1 MPLVIHPHFHRRY
14 TGVTRHVESVVP
26 ELGRD
31 LETRAIG
38 SHLGQALPR
47 LRWGELLRRI
57 RNEPVVWHAHR
68 NNELL
73 VGMLLRLLSR
83 RVRLVFTRH
92 TSKAPGTY
100 TRWLA
105 RRADALVAL
114 TSEVA
119 EAMALPST
127 IVPHGI
133 DLTRFQPPEDRMEAW
148 RKLGLGGRY
157 GVGVVGRIR
166 KEKGQGDF
174 IEALRPILPRHLE
187 WKAVLVGLAK
197 GPEQQW
203 VESLSEGLGD
213 QLVRAGE
220 QSVIQPWYEGFTIL
234 VHPSYLE
241 GYSLVHVEAMA
252 SGCCVVASRLKYL
265 DTLIEHGRTGF
276 FFEPGD
282 VKGLRELLDMLMREP
297 ERASAV
303 GRNAAEHA
311 RSHCGIEH
319 EAHAL
324 RDLYRTLMDLPADR
338 PPGTGSAA
346 PPRAPAGRSAP

>member
-1 MPLVIHPHFHRRY
+1 MSLVIHPHFHRRY

-26 ELGRD
+26 ELARE

-38 SHLGQALPR
+38 SHLGASLPR
-47 LRWGELLRRI
+47 IRWGELFRRI
-57 RNEPVVWHAHR
+57 RGEPVIWHAHR

-73 VGMLLRLLSR
+73 VGLLLRLLGR
-83 RVRLVFTRH
+83 QVRLVFTRH
-92 TSKAPGTY
+92 TSKAPSTY

-105 RRADALVAL
+105 RKADALVAL

-127 IVPHGI
+127 IVAHGI
-133 DLTRFQPPEDRMEAW
+133 DLRRFQPPENREEAW
-148 RKLGLGGRY
+148 RKLGLGGRH

-174 IEALRPILPRHLE
+174 LEALRPLLPQHPE

-203 VESLSEGLGD
+203 VDSLSEGLGD
-213 QLVRAGE
+213 WLVRVGE
-220 QSVIQPWYEGFTIL
+220 QSEIQPWYQGLSIL
-234 VHPSYLE
+234 VHPSYFE

-297 ERASAV
+297 ERARAV

-311 RSHCGIEH
+311 RTHCGIEH

-324 RDLYRTLMDLPADR
+324 RAIYRSLV
-338 PPGTGSAA
+338 
-346 PPRAPAGRSAP
+346 

>member
-1 MPLVIHPHFHRRY
+1 
-14 TGVTRHVESVVP
+14 VVP
-26 ELGRD
+26 ELARE

-38 SHLGQALPR
+38 FHFGPSLPR
-47 LRWGELLRRI
+47 IRWGELLGRI
-57 RNEPVVWHAHR
+57 RREPVVWHAHR
-68 NNELL
+68 NNEML
-73 VGMLLRLLSR
+73 VGMLLRLFGR
-83 RVRLVFTRH
+83 QVKLVFTRH
-92 TSKAPGTY
+92 TSRAPSTL

-105 RRADALVAL
+105 RSADALVAL

-119 EAMALPST
+119 ESMALPST
-127 IVPHGI
+127 IVSHGI
-133 DLTRFQPPEDRMEAW
+133 DLGRFQPPTDREEAW

-174 IEALRPILPRHLE
+174 IEAIRPLLPTHPE
-187 WKAVLVGLAK
+187 WRAVLVGLAK
-197 GPEQQW
+197 GAERQW
-203 VESLSEGLGD
+203 AESLSQGLGD
-213 QLVRAGE
+213 KLVLAGE
-220 QSVIQPWYEGFTIL
+220 QSVIQPWYQGFTIL

-282 VKGLRELLDMLMREP
+282 VKGMRELLDMLMREP
-297 ERASAV
+297 ERAHAV

-311 RSHCGIEH
+311 RSRCGIEH

-324 RDLYRTLMDLPADR
+324 RDLYLSLLR
-338 PPGTGSAA
+338 G
-346 PPRAPAGRSAP
+346 